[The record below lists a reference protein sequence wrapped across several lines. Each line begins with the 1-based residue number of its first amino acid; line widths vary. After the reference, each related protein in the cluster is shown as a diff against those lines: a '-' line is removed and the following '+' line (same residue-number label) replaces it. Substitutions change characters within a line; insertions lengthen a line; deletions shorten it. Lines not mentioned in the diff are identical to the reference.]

1 MQPPASYGEIV
12 ARVVA
17 ACGAPQLTLTRH
29 PVAELGL
36 DLLRVDI
43 APQAPALAHVGLF
56 GGVHGDEPAGFISV
70 LEFLEQRRWAEHPA
84 VSFSVFPCLN
94 PTGCTLG
101 TRENADGIDI
111 NRTYDRDEV
120 PEVRVLRAMI
130 KHDAFDAFIDAHE
143 DPEEDGFYVYAFLE
157 DRAWHPEVV
166 QAVAERGPVTGKSEV
181 DETPVEAGLI
191 SVGEDR
197 SREEAFQEYMED
209 GDWPLPFYLYSLGMR
224 SGMTTETPGQ
234 IELATRV
241 AMQHAARERVL
252 ELLTAARS
260 AGA

>member
-1 MQPPASYGEIV
+1 MQPPASYDEIV

-17 ACGAPQLTLTRH
+17 ACDTPQLTLTRH
-29 PVAELGL
+29 PVDELGV

-43 APQAPALAHVGLF
+43 DAQGPALAHVGLF
-56 GGVHGDEPAGFISV
+56 GGVHGDEPAGFMSV
-70 LEFLEQRRWAEHPA
+70 LEFLEERRWADHPRIA
-84 VSFSVFPCLN
+84 FSVFPCLN
-94 PTGCTLG
+94 PTGCAQG

-130 KHDAFDAFIDAHE
+130 EHDAFDAFIDAHE

-157 DRAWHPEVV
+157 DRAWHPEIV

-181 DETPVEAGLI
+181 DETPVSGGLI

-197 SREEAFQEYMED
+197 SREEAFQEYMAG

-241 AMQHAARERVL
+241 AMQHAARERL
-252 ELLTAARS
+252 LALLTAARR
-260 AGA
+260 ARA

>member
-1 MQPPASYGEIV
+1 MQPPASYDEV
-12 ARVVA
+12 VSRVVA
-17 ACGAPQLTLTRH
+17 AADDPQLTLTRH
-29 PVAELGL
+29 AVEELGL
-36 DLLRVDI
+36 DLLRVDV
-43 APQAPALAHVGLF
+43 APRDASLAHVGLF
-56 GGVHGDEPAGFISV
+56 GGVHGDEPAGVLTV
-70 LEFLEQRRWAEHPA
+70 LEFLEERQWADHRSIA
-84 VSFSVFPCLN
+84 FSVFPCLN

-101 TRENADGIDI
+101 ARENADGIDI

-130 KHDAFDAFIDAHE
+130 EHDAYDAFIDAHE

-157 DRAWHPEVV
+157 DRAWHPKIVE
-166 QAVAERGPVTGKSEV
+166 AVAERGPVTGKSEV

-241 AMQHAARERVL
+241 AMQHAARDRLL
-252 ELLTAARS
+252 ELLTVLRQPRT
-260 AGA
+260 

>member
-1 MQPPASYGEIV
+1 MQPPASYDEVV

-17 ACGAPQLTLTRH
+17 ASDDPQLTLTRH

-36 DLLRVDI
+36 DLLRVDVV
-43 APQAPALAHVGLF
+43 PRAPAVAHVGLF
-56 GGVHGDEPAGFISV
+56 GGVHGDEPAGV
-70 LEFLEQRRWAEHPA
+70 LTLLEFLEERHWADHPSIA
-84 VSFSVFPCLN
+84 FSVFPCLN
-94 PTGCTLG
+94 PTGCTLR

-120 PEVRVLRAMI
+120 PEVRVLRTMV
-130 KHDAFDAFIDAHE
+130 KQDEFDAFIDAHE

-157 DRAWHPEVV
+157 NRAWHPEIVE
-166 QAVAERGPVTGKSEV
+166 AVAERGPVTGKSEV

-197 SREEAFQEYMED
+197 SREEAFQEYMD
-209 GDWPLPFYLYSLGMR
+209 GGDWPLPFYLYSRGIR

-234 IELATRV
+234 VELTTRI
-241 AMQHAARERVL
+241 AMQHAARERLL
-252 ELLTAARS
+252 ELLTASRS
-260 AGA
+260 PGR

>member
-1 MQPPASYGEIV
+1 MQPPASYDEIV
-12 ARVVA
+12 GRVVA
-17 ACGAPQLTLTRH
+17 ACDAPPLTLSRH
-29 PVAELGL
+29 PVDELGL
-36 DLLRVDI
+36 DLLRVDV
-43 APQAPALAHVGLF
+43 APQRPALAHVGLF
-56 GGVHGDEPAGFISV
+56 GGVHGDEPAGYLSV
-70 LEFLEQRRWAEHPA
+70 LEFLEQRHWADHPA
-84 VSFSVFPCLN
+84 IAFSVFPCLN

-130 KHDAFDAFIDAHE
+130 KHDGFDAFIDAHE

-157 DRAWHPEVV
+157 NRAWHPEIVE
-166 QAVAERGPVTGKSEV
+166 AVAERGPVTGKSEV

-234 IELATRV
+234 IELSTRV
-241 AMQHAARERVL
+241 AMQHAARERLL
-252 ELLTAARS
+252 ELLIGARR
-260 AGA
+260 ARA

>member
-1 MQPPASYGEIV
+1 MERPASYDEIV
-12 ARVVA
+12 SRVVA
-17 ACGAPQLTLTRH
+17 SCDAPRLTLSRR

-36 DLLRVDI
+36 DLLRVDVESR
-43 APQAPALAHVGLF
+43 APALAHVGLF
-56 GGVHGDEPAGFISV
+56 GGVHGDEPAGVITV

-84 VSFSVFPCLN
+84 IAFSVFPCLN
-94 PTGCTLG
+94 PTGCALG

-157 DRAWHPEVV
+157 DRAWHPEIVE
-166 QAVAERGPVTGKSEV
+166 AVAERGPVTGKSEV

-197 SREEAFQEYMED
+197 SRGEAFQEYMED
-209 GDWPLPFYLYSLGMR
+209 GDWPLPFYLYSRGMR

-234 IELATRV
+234 IELSTRV
-241 AMQHAARERVL
+241 AMQHAARERLL
-252 ELLTAARS
+252 ELLTAARGT
-260 AGA
+260 GA

>member
-1 MQPPASYGEIV
+1 MQPPASYDEIV

-17 ACGAPQLTLTRH
+17 SCDASPLTLTRH

-36 DLLRVDI
+36 DLLRVDVEPR
-43 APQAPALAHVGLF
+43 APVLAHVGLF
-56 GGVHGDEPAGFISV
+56 GGVHGDEPAGFMSV
-70 LEFLEQRRWAEHPA
+70 LEFLEGRRWADHPGIA
-84 VSFSVFPCLN
+84 FSVFPCLN

-101 TRENADGIDI
+101 NRENADGIDI

-120 PEVRVLRAMI
+120 PEVRTLRAMI
-130 KHDAFDAFIDAHE
+130 EHDAFDAFIDAHE

-157 DRAWHPEVV
+157 DRAWHPEIV

-181 DETPVEAGLI
+181 DESPVEGGLI

-197 SREEAFQEYMED
+197 SREEAFQEYMD
-209 GDWPLPFYLYSLGMR
+209 GGDWPLPFYLYSRGMR
-224 SGMTTETPGQ
+224 FGMTTETPGQ

-241 AMQHAARERVL
+241 AMQHAARERLL

>member
-1 MQPPASYGEIV
+1 MQPPASYDEVV

-17 ACGAPQLTLTRH
+17 ASDDPQLTLTRH

-36 DLLRVDI
+36 DLLRVDVV
-43 APQAPALAHVGLF
+43 PRAPAVAHVGLF
-56 GGVHGDEPAGFISV
+56 GGVHGDEPAGV
-70 LEFLEQRRWAEHPA
+70 LTLLEFLEERHWADHPA
-84 VSFSVFPCLN
+84 IAFSVLPCLN
-94 PTGCTLG
+94 PTGFTLG

-120 PEVRVLRAMI
+120 PEVRTLRAMV

-157 DRAWHPEVV
+157 DRAWHPEIVE
-166 QAVAERGPVTGKSEV
+166 AVAERGPVTGKSEV

-209 GDWPLPFYLYSLGMR
+209 GDWPLPFYLYSCGMR

-234 IELATRV
+234 VELTTRI
-241 AMQHAARERVL
+241 AMQHAARERLL
-252 ELLTAARS
+252 ELLTASRS
-260 AGA
+260 PGR